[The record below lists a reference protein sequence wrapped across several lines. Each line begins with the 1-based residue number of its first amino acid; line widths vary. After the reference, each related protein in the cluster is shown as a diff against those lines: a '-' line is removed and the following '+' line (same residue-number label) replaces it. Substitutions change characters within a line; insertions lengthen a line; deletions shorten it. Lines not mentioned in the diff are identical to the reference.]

1 VTKMANLQLYSSD
14 EESTRDTLP
23 PKHRRHRTP
32 ANTSD
37 SEDRPG
43 RYHQCS
49 HHTLTPNN
57 HLTIIH
63 RYKKQTHSSEPENQC
78 RYVCPQADRE
88 ADNPIDIS
96 SDSGSSDSD
105 DPVSRKAR
113 KLAQRMRE
121 ALLPQ
126 PESAVI
132 DATGTSANSENE
144 RSEESMAE
152 AAPQSDPAENPFAY
166 AMLHGHFPTPAKT
179 TQQQRPEP
187 LGLTEEGIL
196 WNAVPPRYSQYLDME
211 AAHGS
216 STSSGST
223 GSSDGSLSDDFIEKD
238 DPQALYTGNELQYLA
253 KYFPKTFKRKPSKA
267 K

>member
-1 VTKMANLQLYSSD
+1 MANLQLYSSD

-37 SEDRPG
+37 TEDRPG
-43 RYHQCS
+43 RYQQGNFN
-49 HHTLTPNN
+49 TLTPNY

-63 RYKKQTHSSEPENQC
+63 RCKKTHTSEPENQC
-78 RYVCPQADRE
+78 RFVSPQAEGD
-88 ADNPIDIS
+88 ANNPIDIS
-96 SDSGSSDSD
+96 SDSGSSDSN

-121 ALLPQ
+121 VIPQ
-126 PESAVI
+126 PESTVI
-132 DATGTSANSENE
+132 DATGSSANSENE
-144 RSEESMAE
+144 RSDESKAE

-187 LGLTEEGIL
+187 LGLTEEGFL
-196 WNAVPPRYSQYLDME
+196 WNAVPPRYCQYLDME

-238 DPQALYTGNELQYLA
+238 DPQALYAANELRYLA